1 MSEVEAENDNMRYR
15 LLVVEDE
22 LHLAR
27 GLKLNLELDGYDV
40 ELAGTGREASEM
52 LLNPEGFNLIV
63 LDVMLP
69 DIDGFTLCRQLRKSG
84 IYLPVLMLTARH
96 SASDRVQGLD
106 AGADDYLTK
115 PFELSELLARVRS
128 LLRRRQW
135 EQSTEQREKPET
147 TVSFG
152 EVQINFDTHE
162 VLVGDEP
169 VNLTQLELDLI
180 RYFMENP
187 GRVLSRDELLEKVW
201 KLKNYPNT
209 RTVDNFIVRLRKHFD
224 PDPRHPMYFKS
235 VRGAGYKFVLP

>member
-1 MSEVEAENDNMRYR
+1 
-15 LLVVEDE
+15 
-22 LHLAR
+22 
-27 GLKLNLELDGYDV
+27 
-40 ELAGTGREASEM
+40 
-52 LLNPEGFNLIV
+52 
-63 LDVMLP
+63 MLP

-115 PFELSELLARVRS
+115 PLSFLSSWRVRS

-135 EQSTEQREKPET
+135 NNLPSNAKSRKPP
-147 TVSFG
+147 SASGRFKL
-152 EVQINFDTHE
+152 ISDTHE
-162 VLVGDEP
+162 VLVRERASQFNAARIGFDSLLHGKSRP
-169 VNLTQLELDLI
+169 
-180 RYFMENP
+180 
-187 GRVLSRDELLEKVW
+187 RVLSRDELLEKVW

-209 RTVDNFIVRLRKHFD
+209 RTVDNFIVRLRKHFE

>member
-1 MSEVEAENDNMRYR
+1 
-15 LLVVEDE
+15 
-22 LHLAR
+22 
-27 GLKLNLELDGYDV
+27 
-40 ELAGTGREASEM
+40 
-52 LLNPEGFNLIV
+52 
-63 LDVMLP
+63 
-69 DIDGFTLCRQLRKSG
+69 
-84 IYLPVLMLTARH
+84 MLTARH
-96 SASDRVQGLD
+96 AASDRVQGLD

-135 EQSTEQREKPET
+135 EQSSEQREKPET
-147 TVSFG
+147 SVTFG
-152 EVQINFDTHE
+152 EVHINFDTHE
-162 VLVGDEP
+162 VLVGEER

-209 RTVDNFIVRLRKHFD
+209 RTVDNFIVRLRKHFE